1 VPVAGVVGGGYAED
15 LDQLARLHAI
25 LPQVASELFGRL

>member
-1 VPVAGVVGGGYAED
+1 VVGGGYAAD

-25 LPQVASELFGRL
+25 LPQVASELYAGL